1 MSVTFAVEN
10 LMNILHTEVFQ
21 TFEKANWLELSRVRK
36 IRGKE
41 VSFGSIYLEF
51 RKTKDSKSR
60 DPVLYMSGCNSR
72 TYGH

>member
-1 MSVTFAVEN
+1 MLVTFAVEN

-21 TFEKANWLELSRVRK
+21 TFGKANWLELSRVRK
-36 IRGKE
+36 IRGKD

-60 DPVLYMSGCNSR
+60 DPIQYMSGCNSR